1 MFLIQSSLF
10 SLGRV
15 PEPPDDED
23 IHHNQLVE
31 MARVATDER
40 ERLSERELEMQREE
54 TRLSAVQFDSEM
66 VRIRSVSTGERCT
79 IVVSEDGKP
88 FFFGTLTDFHNT
100 KCGFHGDHHHGPNWA
115 PVAIPLPANTKVAD
129 CWFGG
134 SFGWF
139 RTKTG
144 KMKSFG
150 FGDTGEL
157 ARAAVEPSF
166 YRSQDTGVYDQPSLT
181 NMIVPAPTVKFPFR
195 GNDVKVSAFG
205 TTHCLFT
212 VKVARGRPSLRGTQV
227 WALGNNRSGQ
237 LGLESTVT
245 ESATALQ
252 VDFWTVTTLTLWLW
266 RLGLN
271 TRWLSALKAT
281 STGGEIPA
289 KASLV

>member
-1 MFLIQSSLF
+1 LLFLIQSSLF

-100 KCGFHGDHHHGPNWA
+100 KFGFHGDHHHGPNCHSHHHGPNWA
-115 PVAIPLPANTKVAD
+115 PVAIPLPGTTKVTD

-157 ARAAVEPSF
+157 DRAAVEPSF
-166 YRSQDTGVYDQPSLT
+166 YRSQKTGVYDQPSLT
-181 NMIVPAPTVKFPFR
+181 NMIVPAPTVNFPFR
-195 GNDVKVSAFG
+195 GSDVKVSAFG

-212 VKVARGRPSLRGTQV
+212 VKAARRGRQSLRGTQV

-245 ESATALQ
+245 ASATALQ
-252 VDFWTVTTLTLWLW
+252 VDFF
-266 RLGLN
+266 
-271 TRWLSALKAT
+271 
-281 STGGEIPA
+281 
-289 KASLV
+289 